1 MTTACTLF
9 VNNKYQKL
17 RESMSKELDELV
29 SDITEIRG
37 QHATP
42 EGFKKKV
49 AQYLKQTS
57 ESKLINE
64 REQLKQIAKRE
75 LNLKLMMD
83 PGFKGDHAEGLAS
96 LLRTTNYN
104 AKDGGLSIE
113 AVMGSHQ
120 KKYNT
125 FLEQSLTEGEMKVL
139 ATRSLDSDIIM
150 YLSSGGKGEVSDQ
163 VKKFGDLF
171 RKFQDKLHA
180 DKTSSGIDLNYRENY
195 AVNQRDIYNFDKMR
209 NDYTKE
215 SWAEMAHSRLDLDK
229 TFPLMTNRDDQI
241 KYLQDVYDGFI
252 QRGLDKEAVDF
263 NNIDPSLIR
272 SSIQRKNLQPRV
284 MQFSPEGLS
293 QMWAEFADK
302 SVLDSMVA
310 DGARASRDIGVYEV
324 LGPNGQ
330 NEFNTLK
337 QKTIRNLQKEIAGAA
352 DEKAKVKLQKQ
363 IDKIEGKSKGSIMN
377 FSGDYDSLW
386 ANINGKVD
394 QVGSKALAQAG
405 DNIRSL
411 VSMQVLGGS
420 MFTALTDVFNGVTAL
435 NMATGQGYF
444 KSMADVGMGLL
455 SSFKPSEQRRIAGMT
470 NIALETAIGSILK
483 GANAENSLSKGI
495 NKLNYFYSKVNPI
508 AAQGRFHRVAA
519 TMMFG
524 MRMADQIGKNAWDQ
538 IDLSVRGT
546 LEKAGLKDIDLD
558 SIKMLTSEVK
568 DGHNIITNTAINN
581 ITDAQA
587 MDAIAKH
594 RVADKAFWPSKPAE
608 YRSYLSKRVD
618 VLYDEFANFA
628 APNPG
633 LRERA
638 FLHGSSQKG
647 TYGGEMIRMVSMLKS
662 FTVKQASIMQKIYL
676 NSPTKAGKLQHL
688 SAQTIG
694 LMGMGYVAL
703 SLRAI
708 ANNESPPDPSSPA
721 TLKRAFLASGA
732 AGLMGDMLLSEAE
745 RGAGPLTSFAAGP
758 VLSKTDDLIK
768 FGKKLVTG
776 EGSLKSFGQLSDFVP
791 GGNLHV
797 LKAAAAYTF
806 LDDFKEAASEGHR
819 ERMQQRRR
827 EASGSLWAPHKIID
841 N

>member
-1 MTTACTLF
+1 MTTACTTF

-29 SDITEIRG
+29 ADISEIRG
-37 QHATP
+37 QHTTP
-42 EGFKKKV
+42 DGFKKKV
-49 AQYLKQTS
+49 AKYLKDTS

-64 REQLKQIAKRE
+64 REQLKQLAKRE
-75 LNLKLMMD
+75 FNMKRVED
-83 PGFKGDHAEGLAS
+83 PGFKGDYAEGLLS
-96 LLRTTNYN
+96 FLRTTNYN
-104 AKDGGLSIE
+104 AKNGGLSIE

-125 FLEQSLTEGEMKVL
+125 ILEQSLTEGEMKAL
-139 ATRSLDSDIIM
+139 ASGTMDADIIK
-150 YLSSGGKGEVSDQ
+150 YLSSGGKEEEVSDQ
-163 VKKFGDLF
+163 VKKFAELF

-180 DKTSSGIDLNYRENY
+180 DKTSTGIDLNYRENY

-209 NDYTKE
+209 NEYTKE
-215 SWAEMAHSRLDLDK
+215 TWAEMAHSRLDIEK
-229 TFPLMTNRDDQI
+229 TFPLMLKRDEQI

-252 QRGLDKEAVDF
+252 ERGLDKESVDF
-263 NNIDPSLIR
+263 NNIDPNLIK

-284 MQFSPEGLS
+284 MQFTPEGLS

-310 DGARASRDIGVYEV
+310 DGARAARDIGVYEV

-330 NEFNTLK
+330 NEFNTMK
-337 QKTIRNLQKEIAGAA
+337 QKIVRKLQKDIEGA
-352 DEKAKVKLQKQ
+352 DDKTKLNLQKQ
-363 IDKIEGKSKGSIMN
+363 IDNIQAKSKGSVMN
-377 FSGDYDSLW
+377 FSGDFDSLW
-386 ANINGKVD
+386 ANINGTVD
-394 QVGSKALAQAG
+394 QVGSKVLAQGG
-405 DNIRSL
+405 DNLRSL
-411 VSMQVLGGS
+411 FSMQVLGGS

-444 KSMADVGMGLL
+444 KSISDVGMGLL
-455 SSFKPSEQRRIAGMT
+455 STFKPSEQKRIAGMT
-470 NIALETAIGSILK
+470 NIALETAMGSILK
-483 GANAENSLSKGI
+483 GASSDNSLSKGI
-495 NKLNYFYSKVNPI
+495 NKLNYFYSKINPI

-524 MRMADQIGKNAWDQ
+524 MRMSDQIGKNAWDQ
-538 IDLSVRGT
+538 MDVSVRGT
-546 LEKAGLKDIDLD
+546 LEKAGIRDFDLEAVR
-558 SIKMLTSEVK
+558 MLSTEVK
-568 DGHNIITNTAINN
+568 DGHSIITPTAINN
-581 ITDAQA
+581 ITDEMA

-594 RVADKAFWPSKPAE
+594 KAANPTFNISKPDQ
-608 YRSYLSKRVD
+608 YRSYLAKRVD
-618 VLYDEFANFA
+618 VMFDEFANFA

-638 FLHGSSQKG
+638 FLHGTSQKG

-676 NSPTKAGKLQHL
+676 NSPTKAGKIQNL
-688 SAQTIG
+688 SAQTLG

-708 ANNESPPDPSSPA
+708 ANNESPPDPTSPA
-721 TLKRAFLASGA
+721 TLKRVAISSGA
-732 AGLMGDMLLSEAE
+732 FGLLGDTMLNDAE

-758 VLSKTDDLIK
+758 VISKADALVK
-768 FGKKLVTG
+768 FGKKLVSG
-776 EGSLKSFGQLSDFVP
+776 EADLKSFGQLADFVP

-797 LKAAAAYTF
+797 LKTAASYTI
-806 LDDFKEAASEGHR
+806 LDDFKEASSEGHR
-819 ERMQQRRR
+819 ERMAKRRR
-827 EASGSLWAPHKIID
+827 EATGQLWAPHKIID

>member
-1 MTTACTLF
+1 MSTVCTTF

-17 RESMSKELDELV
+17 RETMKAELDELV
-29 SDITEIRG
+29 SDITELRK
-37 QHATP
+37 QHSTP
-42 EGFKKKV
+42 DGFKKKV
-49 AQYLKQTS
+49 AQYLKETS
-57 ESKLINE
+57 EAKLINE

-75 LNLKLMMD
+75 TNLKRLSD
-83 PGFKGDHAEGLAS
+83 SGFKGDHAEALAS

-104 AKDGGLSIE
+104 AKEGGLSIE
-113 AVMGSHQ
+113 GVMGSYQ
-120 KKYNT
+120 KKFNT
-125 FLEQSLTEGEMKVL
+125 FLEQSLTEGEMKAL
-139 ATRSLDSDIIM
+139 ATGTLDSDIIK
-150 YLSSGGKGEVSDQ
+150 YLASGGKADVPDQ
-163 VKKFGDLF
+163 VKTFGDLF
-171 RKFQDKLHA
+171 KKFQDKIHA
-180 DKTSSGIDLNYRENY
+180 EKTSTGIDLNYRENY

-209 NDYTKE
+209 NNYTKE
-215 SWAEMAHSRLDLDK
+215 TWAEMVHGRLDLDK
-229 TFPLMTNRDDQI
+229 TFPLMTDRAEQI

-263 NNIDPSLIR
+263 NNIDPKLIK

-284 MQFSPEGLS
+284 MQFTPEGLS
-293 QMWAEFADK
+293 QMWEEFADK

-337 QKTIRNLQKEIAGAA
+337 QKTVRNLQKQIEAA
-352 DEKAKVKLQKQ
+352 TDDKVKAKLQKQ
-363 IDKIEGKSKGSIMN
+363 IDTIQGKSKGSILN

-386 ANINGKVD
+386 AHINGSVD
-394 QVGSKALAQAG
+394 YVGSKSLAQTG

-420 MFTALTDVFNGVTAL
+420 MFTALTDIFNGVTAL

-444 KSMADVGMGLL
+444 KSMADVGLGLIKT
-455 SSFKPSEQRRIAGMT
+455 FAPSEQKRIASMT
-470 NIALETAIGSILK
+470 NVALETAMGSILK
-483 GANAENSLSKGI
+483 GANAEGSISKGI

-508 AAQGRFHRVAA
+508 GAQGRFHRVAA

-524 MRMADQIGKNAWDQ
+524 MRMADQIGKNTWDQ
-538 IDLSVRGT
+538 LDSAVRNT
-546 LEKAGLKDIDLD
+546 LEKAGIKDIDLENVR
-558 SIKMLTSEVK
+558 MLSSEVK
-568 DGHNIITNTAINN
+568 DGHNIITPTAINN
-581 ITDAQA
+581 ISDDMA
-587 MDAIAKH
+587 MKAIAAHKA
-594 RVADKAFWPSKPAE
+594 VDKSFWPSKPSE

-618 VLYDEFANFA
+618 VMFDEFANFA

-638 FLHGSSQKG
+638 FLHGTSQKG
-647 TYGGEMIRMVSMLKS
+647 TYGGEMVRMVAMLKS

-676 NSPTKAGKLQHL
+676 NSPTKSGKLQHL

-708 ANNESPPDPSSPA
+708 ANNETPPDPTSPE

-732 AGLMGDMLLSEAE
+732 AGLMGDTLLNEAE
-745 RGAGPLTSFAAGP
+745 RGAGPLTSFGMGP
-758 VLSKTDDLIK
+758 VISKADDLVK
-768 FGKKLVTG
+768 LGKKLVKG
-776 EGSLKSFGQLSDFVP
+776 EGSLKSFSEIADFVP
-791 GGNLHV
+791 GGNLHA
-797 LKAAAAYTF
+797 LKAAASYTV

-819 ERMQQRRR
+819 DRMAKRRK
-827 EASGSLWAPHKIID
+827 EASGQLWTPHKIIE

>member
-1 MTTACTLF
+1 MA
-9 VNNKYQKL
+9 
-17 RESMSKELDELV
+17 SELDELLA
-29 SDITEIRG
+29 DITELRG
-37 QHATP
+37 QHSTP

-49 AQYLKQTS
+49 AQYLKETS
-57 ESKLINE
+57 EAKMVNE

-75 LNLKLMMD
+75 LNIKRMMD
-83 PGFKGDHAEGLAS
+83 PGFKGNHAEGLAS

-125 FLEQSLTEGEMKVL
+125 FLEQSLSEGEMKVL
-139 ATRSLDSDIIM
+139 ASRSLDSDIIM
-150 YLSSGGKGEVSDQ
+150 YLSSGGKAEVSDQ

-215 SWAEMAHSRLDLDK
+215 TWADMAHSRLDLEK
-229 TFPLMTNRDDQI
+229 TFPLMTGRDDQI

-263 NNIDPSLIR
+263 NNINPNLIR

-337 QKTIRNLQKEIAGAA
+337 QKTVRNIQKEIAAA
-352 DEKAKVKLQKQ
+352 PNDKAKLKLQKQ
-363 IDKIEGKSKGSIMN
+363 IDQIEGKSKGSIMN

-394 QVGSKALAQAG
+394 QVGSRTLAEAG

-444 KSMADVGMGLL
+444 KSMSDMGMGLIK
-455 SSFKPSEQRRIAGMT
+455 SFKPSEQRRLAGMT
-470 NIALETAIGSILK
+470 NIALESAMGSILK
-483 GANAENSLSKGI
+483 GANAEGAISKGV
-495 NKLNYFYSKVNPI
+495 NQMNYFYSKVNPI

-524 MRMADQIGKNAWDQ
+524 MRMSDQIGKNTWDQ
-538 IDLSVRGT
+538 IDASVKGT
-546 LEKAGLKDIDLD
+546 LEKAGIKDIDLD
-558 SIKMLTSEVK
+558 SIKMLSSEVK
-568 DGHNIITNTAINN
+568 DGHTILTNAAINN

-594 RVADKAFWPSKPAE
+594 RAADPAFWASKPSE

-638 FLHGSSQKG
+638 FLHGDTKKG
-647 TYGGEMIRMVSMLKS
+647 TYGGEMVRMISMLKS

-676 NSPTKAGKLQHL
+676 NSPTTAGKIQHL
-688 SAQTIG
+688 SAQTMG

-708 ANNESPPDPSSPA
+708 ANNETPPDPTSTS

-732 AGLMGDMLLSEAE
+732 AGLMGDTLLNQAE
-745 RGAGPLTSFAAGP
+745 RGAGPLVGFAAGP
-758 VLSKTDDLIK
+758 VLSKADDLVK
-768 FGKKLVTG
+768 LGKKLVTG
-776 EGSLKSFGQLSDFVP
+776 EGSLKSFGELADFVP

-797 LKAAAAYTF
+797 LKAAASYTF
-806 LDDFKEAASEGHR
+806 LDGFKEAASEGHR
-819 ERMQQRRR
+819 ERMAKRRR
-827 EASGSLWAPHKIID
+827 EATGQLWAPHKIID

>member
-1 MTTACTLF
+1 MTTACTVF

-17 RESMSKELDELV
+17 RESMSSEMDELV
-29 SDITEIRG
+29 ADITEMRG
-37 QHATP
+37 QHSTP
-42 EGFKKKV
+42 DGFKKKV

-57 ESKLINE
+57 ESKLVNE

-75 LNLKLMMD
+75 LNLKRMAD
-83 PGFKGDHAEGLAS
+83 PAFRGNHAEGLAS

-125 FLEQSLTEGEMKVL
+125 FLEQSLSEGEIKVL
-139 ATRSLDSDIIM
+139 ASRSMDSDIIM
-150 YLSSGGKGEVSDQ
+150 YLSSGGKAEVSDQ

-171 RKFQDKLHA
+171 RKFQDKIHA

-195 AVNQRDIYNFDKMR
+195 AVNQRDIYNFEKMR
-209 NDYTKE
+209 NNYTKE
-215 SWAEMAHSRLDLDK
+215 TWAELAHSRLDLDK
-229 TFPLMTNRDDQI
+229 TFPLMQGRDAQI
-241 KYLQDVYDGFI
+241 KYLQDIYDGFI
-252 QRGLDKEAVDF
+252 SRGLDKEAVDF
-263 NNIDPSLIR
+263 GNIDPTLIK

-284 MQFSPEGLS
+284 MQFTPEGLS
-293 QMWAEFADK
+293 QMWGEFADK
-302 SVLDSMVA
+302 SVLDSMVG
-310 DGARASRDIGVYEV
+310 DGARASRDIGIYEV

-337 QKTIRNLQKEIAGAA
+337 QKTIKNLQKEIAAA
-352 DEKAKVKLQKQ
+352 PNEKAKLKLQKQ
-363 IDKIEGKSKGSIMN
+363 INEIDGRSKGSIMN
-377 FSGDYDSLW
+377 FSGDFDSLW
-386 ANINGKVD
+386 ANINGTVD
-394 QVGSKALAQAG
+394 QVGSRALAQAG
-405 DNIRSL
+405 DNVRSL
-411 VSMQVLGGS
+411 ISMQVLGGS

-444 KSMADVGMGLL
+444 KSMSDVGIGLIK
-455 SSFKPSEQRRIAGMT
+455 SFKPSEQRRLAGMT
-470 NIALETAIGSILK
+470 NIALESAMGSILK
-483 GANAENSLSKGI
+483 GANADNSISKGI
-495 NKLNYFYSKVNPI
+495 NKMNYFYSKVNPI
-508 AAQGRFHRVAA
+508 GAQGRFHRVAA

-524 MRMADQIGKNAWDQ
+524 MRMADKIGKNAWDQ
-538 IDLSVRGT
+538 LDSSVRGT

-558 SIKMLTSEVK
+558 AIRMLSTEVK
-568 DGHNIITNTAINN
+568 DGHNIITNAAIKN
-581 ITDAQA
+581 ITDEQA
-587 MDAIAKH
+587 MAAISKH
-594 RVADKAFWPSKPAE
+594 KTLDGTFWPSKPDE
-608 YRSYLSKRVD
+608 YRAHLSKRVD

-638 FLHGSSQKG
+638 FLHGDTKKG
-647 TYGGEMIRMVSMLKS
+647 TYGGEMVRMIAMLKS

-676 NSPTKAGKLQHL
+676 NSPTKAGKIQHL
-688 SAQTIG
+688 SAQTMG

-708 ANNESPPDPSSPA
+708 ANNETPPDPTSAS

-732 AGLMGDMLLSEAE
+732 AGLMGDTLLSQAE
-745 RGAGPLTSFAAGP
+745 RGAGPLVGFAAGP
-758 VLSKTDDLIK
+758 FLSKADDLVK

-776 EGSLKSFGQLSDFVP
+776 EASLKSFGELADFVP

-797 LKAAAAYTF
+797 IKTAAAYTF
-806 LDDFKEAASEGHR
+806 LDDFKEASSEGHR
-819 ERMQQRRR
+819 ERMAKRRK
-827 EASGSLWAPHKIID
+827 EASGKLWAPHKIID

>member
-1 MTTACTLF
+1 MSTVCSTF
-9 VNNKYQKL
+9 INNKYQKL
-17 RESMSKELDELV
+17 RESMSSELDELV
-29 SDITEIRG
+29 ADITELRG
-37 QHATP
+37 QHSTP

-49 AQYLKQTS
+49 AQYLKETS
-57 ESKLINE
+57 EAKLVNE

-75 LNLKLMMD
+75 LNLKRMMD
-83 PGFKGDHAEGLAS
+83 PAFKGDYAEGLAS

-104 AKDGGLSIE
+104 SKNGGLSIE

-125 FLEQSLTEGEMKVL
+125 FLEQSLSEGEMKAL
-139 ATRSLDSDIIM
+139 ASRTLDKDIIM
-150 YLSSGGKGEVSDQ
+150 YLSSGGKAEVSDQ

-171 RKFQDKLHA
+171 RKFQDKIHA
-180 DKTSSGIDLNYRENY
+180 DKTSTGIDLNYRENY
-195 AVNQRDIYNFDKMR
+195 AVNQRDVYNFEKMR
-209 NDYTKE
+209 TEYTKE
-215 SWAEMAHSRLDLDK
+215 TWADMAHSRLDIEK
-229 TFPLMTNRDDQI
+229 TFPLMTAKADQI
-241 KYLQDVYDGFI
+241 KYLQDVYDGFV

-293 QMWAEFADK
+293 QMWEEFADK

-337 QKTIRNLQKEIAGAA
+337 QKAIRSLQKDIESAPN
-352 DEKAKVKLQKQ
+352 DKAKLKLQKQ
-363 IDKIEGKSKGSIMN
+363 IENMNGRSKGSVLN
-377 FSGDYDSLW
+377 FAGDYDSLW
-386 ANINGKVD
+386 ANINGSVD
-394 QVGSKALAQAG
+394 HVGSKALAQIG
-405 DNIRSL
+405 DNVRSL

-420 MFTALTDVFNGVTAL
+420 MFSALTDVFNGVTAL

-444 KSMADVGMGLL
+444 KSMADMGMGLL
-455 SSFKPSEQRRIAGMT
+455 GSFKPSEQRRIAGMT
-470 NIALETAIGSILK
+470 NIALETAMGTILK
-483 GANAENSLSKGI
+483 GASSDNSISRGI
-495 NKLNYFYSKVNPI
+495 NKINHFYSKVNPI
-508 AAQGRFHRVAA
+508 AAQGRFHRVAS

-524 MRMADQIGKNAWDQ
+524 MRMADQIGAKSWDHMDVSVKN
-538 IDLSVRGT
+538 T
-546 LEKAGLKDIDLD
+546 LEKAGIKDIDFDNL
-558 SIKMLTSEVK
+558 KMLSSEVK
-568 DGHNIITNTAINN
+568 DGHNIITPTAINN
-581 ITDAQA
+581 ITDEMAK
-587 MDAIAKH
+587 DAIAKH
-594 RVADKAFWPSKPAE
+594 KAIDGSFWPSKPEE
-608 YRSYLSKRVD
+608 YRSYLAKRVD
-618 VLYDEFANFA
+618 VMFDEFANFA

-676 NSPTKAGKLQHL
+676 NSPTKAGKIQNL

-708 ANNESPPDPSSPA
+708 ANNETPPDPTSPE
-721 TLKRAFLASGA
+721 TLKRMAISSGA
-732 AGLMGDMLLSEAE
+732 FGLLGDTMLNEAE
-745 RGAGPLTSFAAGP
+745 RGAGPLVGFAAGP
-758 VLSKTDDLIK
+758 VISKTDDLIK
-768 FGKKLVTG
+768 FGKKLATG
-776 EGSLKSFGQLSDFVP
+776 EASLKSFGQLADFIP

-797 LKAAAAYTF
+797 FKAAAAYTF
-806 LDDFKEAASEGHR
+806 LDDFKEASSEGHR
-819 ERMQQRRR
+819 ERMAQRRK
-827 EASGSLWAPHKIID
+827 EASGELWQTKRIIG

>member
-1 MTTACTLF
+1 M
-9 VNNKYQKL
+9 K
-17 RESMSKELDELV
+17 EELDELL
-29 SDITEIRG
+29 SDISVIRE
-37 QHATP
+37 QHGTP
-42 EGFKKKV
+42 DGFKKSV
-49 AQYLKQTS
+49 AKYLKDTS
-57 ESKLINE
+57 ESKLVNE
-64 REQLKQIAKRE
+64 REQLKQISKRE
-75 LNLKLMMD
+75 LNLKRMSD
-83 PGFKGDHAEGLAS
+83 PAFRGNYAEGLAS

-104 AKDGGLSIE
+104 AKNGGLSIE
-113 AVMGSHQ
+113 GVMGSYQ
-120 KKYNT
+120 KKFNT
-125 FLEQSLTEGEMKVL
+125 FLEQSLNEGEMKAL
-139 ATRSLDSDIIM
+139 ASRSMDSDIIM
-150 YLSSGGKGEVSDQ
+150 YLSSGGKAEVSDQ

-171 RKFQDKLHA
+171 KKFQDKIHA
-180 DKTSSGIDLNYRENY
+180 DKTATGIDLNYRENY

-209 NDYTKE
+209 NEYTKE
-215 SWAEMAHSRLDLDK
+215 TWANMAHSRLDIEK
-229 TFPLMTNRDDQI
+229 TFPLMTSHDDQI

-263 NNIDPSLIR
+263 NNIDPKLIK

-284 MQFSPEGLS
+284 MHFTPEGLS
-293 QMWAEFADK
+293 QMWADFADK

-310 DGARASRDIGVYEV
+310 DGARAARDIGVYEV

-330 NEFNTLK
+330 NEFNTMK
-337 QKTIRNLQKEIAGAA
+337 QKIVRNLQKEIEGA
-352 DEKAKVKLQKQ
+352 DDKTKIKLQNH
-363 IDKIEGKSKGSIMN
+363 IDSIQGKSKGSIAN

-386 ANINGKVD
+386 ANINGSVD
-394 QVGSKALAQAG
+394 YVGSKALAQAG

-444 KSMADVGMGLL
+444 KSMADVGMGLIKT
-455 SSFKPSEQRRIAGMT
+455 FKPSEQKRIASMT
-470 NIALETAIGSILK
+470 NVALESAMGSILK
-483 GANAENSLSKGI
+483 GASSDNSISKGI
-495 NKLNYFYSKVNPI
+495 NKLNHWYSKVNPI

-524 MRMADQIGKNAWDQ
+524 MRMADQIGKNTWDT
-538 IDLSVRGT
+538 LEVSVKGT
-546 LEKAGLKDIDLD
+546 LEKAGIKDIDLD
-558 SIKMLTSEVK
+558 SVRMLSSEVK
-568 DGHNIITNTAINN
+568 DGHNIITPTAINN
-581 ITDAQA
+581 ITDEMA

-594 RVADKAFWPSKPAE
+594 KAVDGSFWPSKPEE
-608 YRSYLSKRVD
+608 YRSYLAKRVD
-618 VLYDEFANFA
+618 VMFDEFANFA

-638 FLHGSSQKG
+638 FLHGSTQKG
-647 TYGGEMIRMVSMLKS
+647 TYGGEMVRMVAMLKS

-676 NSPTKAGKLQHL
+676 NSPTKAGKIQNL

-708 ANNESPPDPSSPA
+708 ANNESPPDPSSPE

-732 AGLMGDMLLSEAE
+732 AGLMGDTLLSGAE

-758 VLSKTDDLIK
+758 VLSKADDLVK
-768 FGKKLVTG
+768 FGKKLATG
-776 EGSLKSFGQLSDFVP
+776 EASLKSFGQLADFIP

-797 LKAAAAYTF
+797 LKTAAAYTF

-819 ERMQQRRR
+819 ERMAKRRR
-827 EASGSLWAPHKIID
+827 EATGQLWAPHKIIE